1 MLEEEGKN
9 PFQLD
14 SKEPDYSKF
23 REFLMGEVRYNSLIK
38 AAPEDAERLFEMTER
53 DAKWRYEGYKRRA
66 EMKYGNE

>member
-1 MLEEEGKN
+1 
-9 PFQLD
+9 
-14 SKEPDYSKF
+14 
-23 REFLMGEVRYNSLIK
+23 MGEVRYNSLIK